1 MRGID
6 KGKLEQSAVVWHS
19 SLSKDNVADLERV
32 QKSAL
37 KIILKERY
45 CDYKG
50 ALRKLN
56 IESLYDRRE
65 ALLLRFA
72 KKSLKLVQFRKLF
85 PVKKQLHNM
94 KIRNQQK
101 FIINS
106 ANTERYKRSSVPAM
120 QKLLNDYDKSFKS
133 ICKSLY
139 PVTNEICQI
148 GSLVEKI

>member
-1 MRGID
+1 
-6 KGKLEQSAVVWHS
+6 
-19 SLSKDNVADLERV
+19 
-32 QKSAL
+32 
-37 KIILKERY
+37 
-45 CDYKG
+45 
-50 ALRKLN
+50 
-56 IESLYDRRE
+56 
-65 ALLLRFA
+65 
-72 KKSLKLVQFRKLF
+72 
-85 PVKKQLHNM
+85 M